1 MLACQH
7 RLIPAHLFRAALKP
21 VSLNKQSLLNHLCW
35 QVLALLSHDCYFAF
49 LLEWGLGHSLQVFFL
64 EKYIKKIISKKKHV
78 YICYN
83 IFYILFL
90 AGRMSL
96 KLVN

>member
-64 EKYIKKIISKKKHV
+64 EKYIKKNYFKKETC
-78 YICYN
+78 ICYN
-83 IFYILFL
+83 IIFYILFL